1 MLYGQYELNFL
12 VRLLP
17 FLLTPMGL
25 ILLFSPQSSPAE
37 RIASLN
43 VACAGV
49 ALAYLVL
56 YPKIWKKPR
65 PNASAVFWLNLFTVF
80 QLWILLP
87 IFLHSSEQWQ
97 KRINRFCKWCFI
109 LFGCYVGI
117 SFVWM
122 FLKSLLL

>member
-43 VACAGV
+43 VACAGA

-117 SFVWM
+117 SLVWM